1 MVKKVVNSACF
12 WYIKFESF
20 FFDIFNFNMESS
32 YPDNKL
38 KILHFN
44 DVYNISHD
52 PKNQICGGIARFATK
67 MQEIKKENPE
77 TVILFSGDLW
87 SPSRRRLF

>member
-1 MVKKVVNSACF
+1 MENLSQKSEDKKR
-12 WYIKFESF
+12 
-20 FFDIFNFNMESS
+20 
-32 YPDNKL
+32 L

-52 PKNQICGGIARFATK
+52 PNNEVCGGISRFAAK
-67 MQEIKKENPE
+67 LKEIKKKNPD

-87 SPSRRRLF
+87 SPSRRKPSNLYPNLRYFDVLR